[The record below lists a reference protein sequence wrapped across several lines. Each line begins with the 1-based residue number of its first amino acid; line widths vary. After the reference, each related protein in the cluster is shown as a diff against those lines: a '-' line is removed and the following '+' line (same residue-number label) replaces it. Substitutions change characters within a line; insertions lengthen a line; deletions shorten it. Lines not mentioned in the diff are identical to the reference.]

1 MILLILINNLLHCI
15 VGMYLYLYIVRFRF
29 HHEESLFPPSHLP
42 QYITIQPTVLFIVLS
57 HLGCRKAHPPHGW
70 SSGWLQHP
78 GNKNIWSAANIFY
91 ISSANVDPSGCAR
104 NWKIGSTPQ
113 LGLAAWLVADL
124 CTSWSRAEQVVS
136 IYPGFAS
143 LQIFEY
149 KVGRRIKWLHIIH
162 SSYSHHHVYLFTE
175 RDDSCH

>member
-1 MILLILINNLLHCI
+1 MKNLYFLHPI
-15 VGMYLYLYIVRFRF
+15 FPNI
-29 HHEESLFPPSHLP
+29 SPPSSPLYCSLYSLTLGVGKPTLHMDDLP
-42 QYITIQPTVLFIVLS
+42 GGSNILEI
-57 HLGCRKAHPPHGW
+57 
-70 SSGWLQHP
+70 
-78 GNKNIWSAANIFY
+78 KNIWSEANIFY

-124 CTSWSRAEQVVS
+124 CTSWSSAAEQVVS
-136 IYPGFAS
+136 IYPRFAS

-149 KVGRRIKWLHIIH
+149 KVGRRIEQLHIIDG
-162 SSYSHHHVYLFTE
+162 SCNHHHVYLFTE